1 MRKRWKRWLAGVMSA
16 VMLMGA
22 LPTAAYAALWDNTPD
37 RNKEILQRLT
47 EFWGDEKTAQEAM
60 ELLRQY
66 GLMDEEGNL
75 LTDWSGKI
83 TIQEESRPLTITEA
97 RALSGGDVTVNS
109 RPCAVSEL
117 KAALDGLETLGLLAD
132 NTPVAHWKLQVDGQ
146 DVAPAELAAALESW
160 TAPEIPEEEPPAEPE
175 SSEETETPEEPEPET
190 PELPQDGGAGSPEQS
205 GGLLASVGRF
215 FGVGASAQTP
225 AAPVVTVLGQ
235 TVDSGDV
242 LEAVAFLDQYGL
254 LTDTG
259 CAAGWDLT
267 LPGGE
272 RKTDLT
278 ELLAMLESEDYDPDM
293 VIKVDGAPVT
303 MADFKTMMDIQK
315 EVERIQSTYFPEGGV
330 EWTEEELGS
339 LYDLYQQL
347 QANGIQLYNTQ
358 GADNLTFPSGMNQ
371 SQRVV
376 VPDAITMKPNE
387 PTKLSVSL
395 NHAVPEGKE
404 VTLEWRIENGTADG
418 DGNQAALDGQTSGT
432 LTFAAG
438 ETSKTLELTYDSDER
453 WNGTRTFVVEFDK
466 VQGALFDNEAAGAHT
481 TVYVNNQY
489 TYTLLTEKNIAD
501 LVSDEGLPF
510 EWLYEDYTYLL
521 DDSYGPDRQEYP
533 QDEVGEQIKEIK
545 NVDYFA
551 DYYKRNDPS
560 APNKIYP
567 VDPDSMSVVV
577 ERRGNRGFGTIEFKG
592 STAEIE
598 NSPGLLPSLIGTAR
612 YSIEA
617 NESVDIDDSTLRV
630 ELYAPY
636 NWVLYGVVPE
646 VSALTFDYMYSDDIR
661 PLTEDG
667 IADQIILTVP
677 RGVFVDV
684 SINGVE
690 VADTNSV
697 IVHDL
702 IGRTD
707 RLGHF
712 NIEFEDYTYSTMDA
726 EEIEMAAPYLQDTTA
741 PQVVEVTVPGD
752 SYRYGQVVP
761 ITVEF
766 SEPVYSKDLVITT
779 ADGQTLRFV
788 DTGDGSFG
796 CRQTFLYEVPKSGS
810 QKLVLTEI
818 SGGVDL
824 CGQKMAPH
832 SLGNQEITLDV
843 PELLSAVNTP
853 TLSAKVVDLNYA
865 KDPSTGE
872 EKTTAVVEITL
883 ALPEEQDLRDLI
895 IGSYPL
901 NNGSF
906 ANSKLAATMD
916 NGQTLIPLVYDNGDA
931 PTKMTATVEIDV
943 RELLGLGTEEAAKTF
958 TVEFYLTDEVRKDG
972 AVVGV
977 TPKEDGLLFGR
988 YAAFSVNKP
997 IPLTGDDLTVST
1009 PGGWLDTI
1017 YVNDPPEDEKL
1028 TLKGAVKG
1036 SGYTW
1041 SQIRWVSRDPEIATI
1056 DPVSGV
1062 IHPLAKGTAE
1072 FWLEAVNGGLEEY
1085 QGEAYQSQHITLTIQ
1100 EGANP
1105 YLRIPEQEITLRSG
1119 DPLTLRWASNLA
1131 QKNSEY
1137 GADAESKKTTFTIS
1151 VYSGTDTSGTPVK
1164 TYDVTYDPATPDGT
1178 ITMGDNSTTLPMWTR
1193 DESGA
1198 LTPNQSFIIP
1208 GLTDTGNGYTVTI
1221 TAQAGENVPSV
1232 DQGKNPDGLFTAQ
1245 TRVTVTARP
1254 VSVSLTR
1261 PDTLFKVN
1269 EGSLT
1274 IPYALTDFDPSEAGG
1289 GGAEFKLVVTD
1300 NSTGKKVLETTEYTQ
1315 YGDNTGGQFTI
1326 DLFQAGI
1333 EDGFRT
1339 IYDVTLQ
1346 AKNTT
1351 AGQDWSRDSFT
1362 LYIYDKN
1369 ALDILV
1375 QPVERGGITT
1385 VDVNGDSVTMSNEDW
1400 IASLSQEEIL
1410 ALNRD
1415 IDLQTAISI
1424 NYGDHALGEASDRIR
1439 WAVDNSETAAV
1450 NYPQG
1455 AYYENIEGLPYSSY
1469 APATEFL
1476 LSGKNDGKTVVE
1488 AIHDLAGDALSSSVK
1503 VTVET
1508 LKDKL
1513 YLFQFYPA
1521 AAGLTMTYT
1530 NGDGQVR
1537 TATSDSQGRFAIYE
1551 ASGIASDVYVQ
1562 GEVGGELYL
1571 GTVYKSRL
1579 VSQEKDAVSLELYPL
1594 NSLELRKAATLPLY
1608 LKAPDGSDYYGDTT
1622 VRVGVYR
1629 NGVYCPDA
1637 KYALKSGEEATIPGT
1652 KDQKVEFVHGKAT
1665 FYFDVT
1671 QFNTKEGA
1679 DPITAADDIE
1689 FVVEIRTPVIRE
1701 GADTPDGQ
1709 EKKNGLPLQYYPI
1722 LFSAMGTTNEEDAIK
1737 LGERVINLQQ
1747 APNKTVPYT
1756 DPSNPDQEEKDKDT
1770 IEILDESP
1778 FIARSLLYF
1787 TGQESGLSADVRGKK
1802 GKIGPNADYPDQ
1814 LLSTCVF

>member
-1 MRKRWKRWLAGVMSA
+1 
-16 VMLMGA
+16 
-22 LPTAAYAALWDNTPD
+22 
-37 RNKEILQRLT
+37 
-47 EFWGDEKTAQEAM
+47 
-60 ELLRQY
+60 
-66 GLMDEEGNL
+66 
-75 LTDWSGKI
+75 
-83 TIQEESRPLTITEA
+83 
-97 RALSGGDVTVNS
+97 
-109 RPCAVSEL
+109 
-117 KAALDGLETLGLLAD
+117 
-132 NTPVAHWKLQVDGQ
+132 
-146 DVAPAELAAALESW
+146 
-160 TAPEIPEEEPPAEPE
+160 
-175 SSEETETPEEPEPET
+175 
-190 PELPQDGGAGSPEQS
+190 
-205 GGLLASVGRF
+205 
-215 FGVGASAQTP
+215 
-225 AAPVVTVLGQ
+225 
-235 TVDSGDV
+235 
-242 LEAVAFLDQYGL
+242 
-254 LTDTG
+254 
-259 CAAGWDLT
+259 
-267 LPGGE
+267 
-272 RKTDLT
+272 
-278 ELLAMLESEDYDPDM
+278 
-293 VIKVDGAPVT
+293 
-303 MADFKTMMDIQK
+303 
-315 EVERIQSTYFPEGGV
+315 
-330 EWTEEELGS
+330 
-339 LYDLYQQL
+339 
-347 QANGIQLYNTQ
+347 
-358 GADNLTFPSGMNQ
+358 
-371 SQRVV
+371 
-376 VPDAITMKPNE
+376 
-387 PTKLSVSL
+387 
-395 NHAVPEGKE
+395 
-404 VTLEWRIENGTADG
+404 
-418 DGNQAALDGQTSGT
+418 
-432 LTFAAG
+432 
-438 ETSKTLELTYDSDER
+438 
-453 WNGTRTFVVEFDK
+453 
-466 VQGALFDNEAAGAHT
+466 
-481 TVYVNNQY
+481 
-489 TYTLLTEKNIAD
+489 
-501 LVSDEGLPF
+501 
-510 EWLYEDYTYLL
+510 
-521 DDSYGPDRQEYP
+521 
-533 QDEVGEQIKEIK
+533 
-545 NVDYFA
+545 
-551 DYYKRNDPS
+551 
-560 APNKIYP
+560 
-567 VDPDSMSVVV
+567 
-577 ERRGNRGFGTIEFKG
+577 
-592 STAEIE
+592 
-598 NSPGLLPSLIGTAR
+598 
-612 YSIEA
+612 
-617 NESVDIDDSTLRV
+617 
-630 ELYAPY
+630 
-636 NWVLYGVVPE
+636 
-646 VSALTFDYMYSDDIR
+646 
-661 PLTEDG
+661 
-667 IADQIILTVP
+667 
-677 RGVFVDV
+677 
-684 SINGVE
+684 
-690 VADTNSV
+690 
-697 IVHDL
+697 
-702 IGRTD
+702 
-707 RLGHF
+707 
-712 NIEFEDYTYSTMDA
+712 
-726 EEIEMAAPYLQDTTA
+726 
-741 PQVVEVTVPGD
+741 
-752 SYRYGQVVP
+752 
-761 ITVEF
+761 
-766 SEPVYSKDLVITT
+766 
-779 ADGQTLRFV
+779 
-788 DTGDGSFG
+788 
-796 CRQTFLYEVPKSGS
+796 
-810 QKLVLTEI
+810 
-818 SGGVDL
+818 
-824 CGQKMAPH
+824 
-832 SLGNQEITLDV
+832 
-843 PELLSAVNTP
+843 
-853 TLSAKVVDLNYA
+853 
-865 KDPSTGE
+865 
-872 EKTTAVVEITL
+872 
-883 ALPEEQDLRDLI
+883 
-895 IGSYPL
+895 
-901 NNGSF
+901 
-906 ANSKLAATMD
+906 MD

-1351 AGQDWSRDSFT
+1351 AGQEWSRDSFT

-1424 NYGDHALGEASDRIR
+1424 NYGDHAWGEASDRIR

-1488 AIHDLAGDALSSSVK
+1488 AIHDLAGDALSSSVE

-1814 LLSTCVF
+1814 LLSTCVFWWGDSGKVDDPDNVRRPYYIDDRGNGLTGQVYDNDRYPFTSIPVSKVTVPMNKAQLDHLGLKDLQGRGIKLQYADHNNAVMKEETMPWSFMNALNLEKATDSDSLEQMMSNLMKIASSPNSNGIEGSFSDFVGVGITLATKSGIDLPFLKMQLAPTGDPTVFRGLVYIGLNNIEGDNVSGVAAVGTTWTISPALRKSRACTARALNMAKPWAAGSVRRPRSWAAISRKAAEGANSVTARSSTP